1 MNENEIQHR
10 DQVLRA
16 YFKGRD
22 WDSNEEYLLKQ
33 KLILRSD
40 RLLPEYQ
47 YVIEDEWE
55 VESGRVDR
63 GCGDLVFTDG
73 LRRFAVV
80 EVKWID
86 FQSEGKTARTKRNKK
101 KNTVEEQAIKYAEIY
116 EQKLPAINP
125 YIDNQVA
132 AYIYTNEDDKPQRL

>member
-1 MNENEIQHR
+1 MHIDEIQHR

-22 WDSNEEYLLKQ
+22 WDRNDEYILKQ
-33 KLILRSD
+33 KLIRCSAWLI
-40 RLLPEYQ
+40 PEYQ

-55 VESGRVDR
+55 VDAGRADQ

-73 LRRFAVV
+73 LGNFAVV

-86 FQSEGKTARTKRNKK
+86 VMSSGSTATNKRTKKRKAVK
-101 KNTVEEQAIKYAEIY
+101 EQAISYAEIY
-116 EQKLPAINP
+116 KEKNLSAV
-125 YIDNQVA
+125 NQVE
-132 AYIYTNEDDKPQRL
+132 AYTYTNEYEKPQKQ